1 MHLLHFGGSL
11 TRGDLSNCKDLAA
24 IRDAISAM
32 AKQKPNAKRLLF
44 RGWFQDS
51 TDGKA
56 LASLIDDLD
65 PRPIYIDS
73 FDLHAVW
80 CNSTAIV
87 EMGLKDVPNMK
98 GGEVGRDENGNPNGY
113 IAELPVMTIVIPFL
127 AQAASNEENT
137 MNVRLALRAYNDA
150 GYTSVAELAM
160 DEGQWQVLLGM
171 REELTLQIAAYW
183 LISPSETEAKV
194 LNQVDKAIEMKKL
207 YNETTSPD
215 LRIQG
220 IKLICDGTVDGC
232 TAALSKPY
240 SHNSVEAE
248 AMWDA
253 STLEKVV
260 RKATDA
266 GLQCA
271 LHAIGDKAVTLAV
284 DALAAGGSPTCRHRI
299 EHLELSSSEDAQRL
313 GKLGI
318 LASVQPVHSD
328 PHLLRAWPKF
338 IGEDRCQ
345 RAFAYKEFADHGA
358 HIAIGTDAPTA
369 PHLPFPNLYNAT
381 TRRSAIQPELQE
393 KTTQHFKLDLFEAMA
408 AVTRGAAYSIFAEH
422 RTGTIEVGKKADL
435 AIAEMKWNAGD
446 LLQAEVQETWQAGK
460 CVFRKA

>member
-1 MHLLHFGGSL
+1 MHLHFGGSL

-56 LASLIDDLD
+56 LASMIDDLD

-127 AQAASNEENT
+127 AQAAGNEENT
-137 MNVRLALRAYNDA
+137 TNVRLALRAYNDA
-150 GYTSVAELAM
+150 GYTSVAELVM

-171 REELTLQIAAYW
+171 REELTLRIAAYW
-183 LISPSETEAKV
+183 LISPSKTEAET

-240 SHNSVEAE
+240 SHDSVEAE

-253 STLEKVV
+253 STLEKAVP
-260 RKATDA
+260 KATDA

-271 LHAIGDKAVTLAV
+271 LHAIGVKPSL
-284 DALAAGGSPTCRHRI
+284 
-299 EHLELSSSEDAQRL
+299 
-313 GKLGI
+313 
-318 LASVQPVHSD
+318 
-328 PHLLRAWPKF
+328 
-338 IGEDRCQ
+338 
-345 RAFAYKEFADHGA
+345 
-358 HIAIGTDAPTA
+358 
-369 PHLPFPNLYNAT
+369 
-381 TRRSAIQPELQE
+381 
-393 KTTQHFKLDLFEAMA
+393 
-408 AVTRGAAYSIFAEH
+408 
-422 RTGTIEVGKKADL
+422 
-435 AIAEMKWNAGD
+435 
-446 LLQAEVQETWQAGK
+446 
-460 CVFRKA
+460 